1 MPGGLTPATD
11 GQSKVSGSAW
21 TPGFNIGLL
30 YTPDSLTRFALH
42 LRSGIDHDVNGTSTT
57 SGLSGPLSVANGTVD
72 VRARLKLPMIVSLG
86 AARRVMNDV
95 NVFGEVDWF
104 GWSTF
109 DEIRVAFADG
119 RPDVALPEN
128 YRDTWTFSL
137 GADYATSEALTL
149 RGGIR
154 FDRTPTVDGYRD
166 TAFPDENRLWLSL
179 GGSYRTAPTSSIDFA
194 FAHVFI
200 RQADVALT
208 RTFFD
213 ASPLATSVRINST
226 VDGSF
231 SLIGVSY
238 NYAY

>member
-1 MPGGLTPATD
+1 
-11 GQSKVSGSAW
+11 
-21 TPGFNIGLL
+21 
-30 YTPDSLTRFALH
+30 
-42 LRSGIDHDVNGTSTT
+42 
-57 SGLSGPLSVANGTVD
+57 
-72 VRARLKLPMIVSLG
+72 
-86 AARRVMNDV
+86 
-95 NVFGEVDWF
+95 VFGQVDWF
-104 GWSTF
+104 GWNSF
-109 DEIRVAFADG
+109 DEIRIAFAAG
-119 RPDVALPEN
+119 RPNAVLPEN

-179 GGSYRTAPTSSIDFA
+179 GASYRIGPTSSIDFA

-231 SLIGVSY
+231 SLIGISY